1 MIHPGAKPVGLT
13 ATEPSQDESRTAI
26 RLGHRRTAGTL
37 GLAGPNVRASP
48 SPSGGGHPR
57 LDEDPPDI
65 SAKAASEPRVAS
77 AGILGGAGTL
87 FANARRYCASYYY
100 AEEWKGRGQAV

>member
-1 MIHPGAKPVGLT
+1 MYAWLRQILRLLTPTGRSSLEARPTRSLTWRVGSGA
-13 ATEPSQDESRTAI
+13 
-26 RLGHRRTAGTL
+26 
-37 GLAGPNVRASP
+37 NVRASP
-48 SPSGGGHPR
+48 SPSGGGHPH

-100 AEEWKGRGQAV
+100 AEEWKAFS